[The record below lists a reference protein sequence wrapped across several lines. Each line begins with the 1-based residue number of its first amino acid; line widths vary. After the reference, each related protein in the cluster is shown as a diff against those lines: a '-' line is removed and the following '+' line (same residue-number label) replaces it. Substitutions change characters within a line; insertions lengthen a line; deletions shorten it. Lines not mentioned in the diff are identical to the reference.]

1 MRPTR
6 EANIPVR
13 VKNSYNPT
21 APGTLITGQRDMS
34 KALLTSIVCKRNVTM
49 LDIVSTRMLGQYGF
63 LAKLFQ
69 IFEELQISVDVV
81 ATSEVS
87 VSITLDPAKMWSR
100 ELIKQ
105 VRAPRPTACR
115 PLMLHRLAGRTLRV
129 FCTVGRGGLSGLHLQ
144 LAPGQGGIRKTR
156 TLVSGEHPLNLLLQR
171 S

>member
-105 VRAPRPTACR
+105 VR
-115 PLMLHRLAGRTLRV
+115 PLICHRLAGRSLRV
-129 FCTVGRGGLSGLHLQ
+129 LLYCKKGAFVRT
-144 LAPGQGGIRKTR
+144 APAIGTWARR
-156 TLVSGEHPLNLLLQR
+156 N
-171 S
+171 